1 MDIPILDEVK
11 KILNGDRQREY
22 GSPDKSLET
31 IAKLWTTY
39 IHTSLDVDLK
49 ITPSDVC
56 MMMVLLKVARQ
67 SNSKDRDSYRD
78 IIGYSAIAGDLL
90 HKEIKIDH

>member
-1 MDIPILDEVK
+1 MDIPILEEVK
-11 KILNGDRQREY
+11 NLLNGDRQREY

-39 IHTSLDVDLK
+39 IQTSLDVDLK
-49 ITPSDVC
+49 ITSSDVC

-78 IIGYSAIAGDLL
+78 IIGYTAIASDLL
-90 HKEIKIDH
+90 HQKIQIDH